1 MTKIGLLFDSNNYD
15 ERIAAGLAMED
26 LCQKMQ
32 SEDIGASPKVK
43 ENVDKMYELM
53 QGKFFNNKETLLD
66 SFMKICELMEQH
78 SPLVK
83 DPEFTKKFLI
93 TCLLQI

>member
-1 MTKIGLLFDSNNYD
+1 
-15 ERIAAGLAMED
+15 
-26 LCQKMQ
+26 
-32 SEDIGASPKVK
+32 
-43 ENVDKMYELM
+43 M

-83 DPEFTKKFLI
+83 DAEFTKKFLI
-93 TCLLQI
+93 TCLLQIQKFQSQNLEYKNKLLKCIITCISTTSVKEDLQD